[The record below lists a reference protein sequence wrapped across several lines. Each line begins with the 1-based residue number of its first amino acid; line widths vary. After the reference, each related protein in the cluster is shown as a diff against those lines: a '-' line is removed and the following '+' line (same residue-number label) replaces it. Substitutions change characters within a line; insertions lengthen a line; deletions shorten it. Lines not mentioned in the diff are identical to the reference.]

1 MPRYRLF
8 GDTVDVAAMMNTTG
22 EGGEIGKLFEY
33 SVFLQLLKYTS
44 AWRPSFC

>member
-22 EGGEIGKLFEY
+22 EGILFGL
-33 SVFLQLLKYTS
+33 VL
-44 AWRPSFC
+44 